1 MATIVQTRDIFIA
14 HGWQYSDHI
23 HKLQEELDRAGRM
36 DDQFAYVNHGNYDTR
51 EPMETALDS
60 LDITV
65 KDQMAKADVFL
76 LPVDLYDE
84 HKEWAEKELKLAE
97 DMDMPVIVIRSYKNR
112 ETPAHLE
119 ERADD
124 IIVFDPEEI
133 LRSVKN
139 YG

>member
-1 MATIVQTRDIFIA
+1 MSTTVQTRNVFIA

-23 HKLQEELDRAGRM
+23 HRLQEELDRAGRI
-36 DDQFAYVNHGNYDTR
+36 DDQFAYVNHGNYDTK
-51 EPMETALDS
+51 EPMETEMES
-60 LDITV
+60 LDLAV

-76 LPVDLYDE
+76 LPVDLYHE
-84 HKEWAEKELKLAE
+84 HKEWADKELRLAE
-97 DMDMPVIVIRSYKNR
+97 DMDMPIVVIRSYKNL

-124 IIVFDPEEI
+124 VIVFDPEEI
-133 LRSVKN
+133 LGSVKN